1 MMAPKV
7 RASPAWLLLR
17 FAVARRRSRG
27 GRGGEGRAQEAA
39 ALCRAATG
47 DAAAGVSRVLPALGV
62 VAVRTRHDAYPNA
75 SSGQGQVMTPCGWR
89 SKRGQRGQTFS
100 FRPDDVSVTVLRF

>member
-17 FAVARRRSRG
+17 FAVARRRGRG
-27 GRGGEGRAQEAA
+27 GRGGKGRAQEAA
-39 ALCRAATG
+39 AFGRAATG
-47 DAAAGVSRVLPALGV
+47 DAAGVSRVLPALGV

-75 SSGQGQVMTPCGWR
+75 SSGQGQVMTPCG
-89 SKRGQRGQTFS
+89 
-100 FRPDDVSVTVLRF
+100 